1 MVSYE
6 LIRDKGILV
15 IMPEGPLRT
24 EDFEALGQAVDNY
37 IVSDGALNG
46 VMIAA
51 AKFPGWEDLSG
62 FLSHVRF
69 VKQNSPD
76 IDKVAAV
83 TDSAFLSIM
92 PRVVELFIS
101 ADVQHFAYDQREA
114 AMAWLSAGLAENV

>member
-24 EDFEALGQAVDNY
+24 EDFEALGQAVDDY
-37 IVSDGALNG
+37 IVSEGALNG
-46 VMIAA
+46 VMISAE
-51 AKFPGWEDLSG
+51 KFPGWEDFSG

-69 VKQNSPD
+69 VKDNNRD

-92 PRVVELFIS
+92 PRVVAYFVT
-101 ADVQHFAYDQREA
+101 ADVRHFAYGQREE
-114 AMAWLSAGLAENV
+114 AMAWLSSELADS